1 MQNYRS
7 QQGAQQGSSLEEY
20 VHTIEEQRRPWGS
33 RETWGPKAEV
43 RTLEGCKQ
51 MKGWVCVGVR
61 NSVTGT
67 SRAQ

>member
-20 VHTIEEQRRPWGS
+20 VLTIEEQRRPWGS

-43 RTLEGCKQ
+43 RTLE
-51 MKGWVCVGVR
+51 
-61 NSVTGT
+61 VT
-67 SRAQ
+67 RRL